1 MNSIFQK
8 NKLSGLMIGVLALA
22 AAGFGTDVLAA
33 GTSSTNLSATA
44 TVAGTCT
51 LATNPLAFGSYD
63 ASTAGTTSGQGA
75 VIVTC
80 TDGTV
85 ATVTLGEG
93 LNPFSPNAAAPFRQM
108 AFGTNRLGYFIYK
121 DAAHA
126 TVWGNTIATGVTQTF
141 TGIGGTSLI
150 VYGSITAAQ
159 NVPVGDYVDTVV
171 ATVTF

>member
-1 MNSIFQK
+1 MSNVFK
-8 NKLSGLMIGVLALA
+8 PRKLSGLLVSTFALA
-22 AAGFGTDVLAA
+22 AAGFAVDGVAA
-33 GTSSTNLSATA
+33 GTANTNLGVSA

-63 ASTAGTTSGQGA
+63 ATTAGVTNGQGT

-108 AFGTNRLGYFIYK
+108 AFGTNRLGYFIYT

-141 TGIGGTSLI
+141 TGIGGTPLI
-150 VYGSITAAQ
+150 VYGTITAAQ

-171 ATVTF
+171 ATITF

>member
-1 MNSIFQK
+1 MFNNRKQHK
-8 NKLSGLMIGVLALA
+8 LA
-22 AAGFGTDVLAA
+22 ALVVSTFAFAAFAGSAFAA
-33 GTSSTNLSATA
+33 GTATTNLGVSA
-44 TVAGTCT
+44 TVAGTCV
-51 LATNPLAFGSYD
+51 LGTNPLAFGAYD
-63 ASTAGTTSGQGA
+63 ATTAGTTDGQGT
-75 VIVTC
+75 VTVTC

-108 AFGTNRLGYFIYK
+108 AFGANRLGYFIYK

-126 TVWGNTIATGVTQTF
+126 TVWGNTIATGVSQTF
-141 TGIGGTSLI
+141 TGIDGTPLT
-150 VYGSITAAQ
+150 VYGAITAAQ

>member
-1 MNSIFQK
+1 MFSSCKQNRISA
-8 NKLSGLMIGVLALA
+8 LVVSGLLFGGFANA
-22 AAGFGTDVLAA
+22 AFAA
-33 GTSSTNLSATA
+33 GTATTNLSVSA
-44 TVAGTCT
+44 TVAGTCV

-63 ASTAGTTSGQGA
+63 ATTAGVTNGQGT
-75 VIVTC
+75 VTVTC
-80 TDGTV
+80 SDGTV

-93 LNPFSPNAAAPFRQM
+93 MNPFSPNAAAPFRQM

-141 TGIGGTSLI
+141 TGVAGTPLT
-150 VYGSITAAQ
+150 VYGTITAAQ